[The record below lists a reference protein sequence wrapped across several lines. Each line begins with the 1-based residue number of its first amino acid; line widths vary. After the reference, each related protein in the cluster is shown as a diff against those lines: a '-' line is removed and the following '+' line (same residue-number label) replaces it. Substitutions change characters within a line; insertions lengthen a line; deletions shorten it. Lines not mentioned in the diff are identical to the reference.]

1 MNNRFRFLIPF
12 VSLLA
17 AGSTV
22 AADEADKSAVPPAQ
36 STPWLSK
43 ADKDGDGRLSREEFW
58 NPDGFAKVDADGDG
72 FATLK
77 ELQAWFAKNPRPA
90 QGQRQAVKPAIAN
103 SAAAEPVDAAPT
115 PDDVEQRAVT
125 IWSHGVK
132 MAGDLYLPKNRKP
145 GEKLPAIVF
154 CAGTGGTRKGLPTRL
169 GPILARN
176 GFICLGFD
184 YRGWGESESEILVL
198 EKLTEPDADGA
209 VTVKAK
215 PIRWQMNLMDQTY
228 DIRAAISF
236 LQGEPDVDAKR
247 IGLFGSSYGGGLV
260 TLMAAI
266 DPRVK
271 CAAAQVSGLGIGPQ
285 TDKAGFALLTQQA
298 RGEIEPVPMETGKL
312 GGRMERYENMRRNPA
327 RNVGFGEKFEVV
339 GRIRV
344 PMIFVDAEKEE
355 LSNPKEN
362 GEKFAAILKENGV
375 PVEYHVI
382 KGITHYGIYREGF
395 EEATKLELAFFRK
408 HLQQNTDKKSSPA
421 VISADKPT
429 PEQSAKIEK
438 PVDRPAEKPVAPAG
452 PMARTARRADP
463 ETAFRFLDADKDGL
477 LTRTEVEKLKESVA
491 IFRDNAAALDQFF
504 KRLDEDENGTLTLD
518 EYRKVAT
525 IQRQQPA
532 AEPRQKP
539 KPDAPR
545 RPASEEPEEKS
556 KPSDESTQLKPDAVS
571 TTTQIAHFEKKIR
584 PVLVAQC
591 YACHSADA
599 EEIKG
604 GLALDTRDGIRKGG
618 DSGPAVV
625 PGDFKASLLI
635 AAIRHEDGL
644 EMPPKGKLTEEQIAD
659 FVTWISTGAVDP
671 REGIAAKS
679 SSAIDL
685 EEGRRFWAFQRPVKP
700 PLPPIQNEKWP
711 LTEVDRFI
719 MAAQEKNGLSVVA
732 DAEPLTLIRR
742 LYFDLIGLPPTPEE
756 VRAFVS
762 DWQTSPQQTLEST
775 VDRLL
780 NSTHFGERWGRH
792 WLDVARY
799 AESSGKETSFSYPQ
813 AWRYRDYV
821 IDSFN
826 ADVPF
831 DQFIREQIAGD
842 LLPSNNDDQQAKQMI
857 ATGFLA
863 IGPKSHIERNKKQF
877 ELDLADEQID
887 AVSQAFLGLT
897 VACARCHDHKFDPI
911 PQADYYALAGIFRST
926 ETLYGTIPVI
936 QNNNPS
942 ELLALGSTA
951 GMSAGVPPLSDTER
965 MRLDKQ
971 IRDLRD
977 KRAELA
983 KNKQFASLQFVQNG
997 ILLNTLEARL
1007 KAYEADGT
1015 PKVMAMGVRDR
1026 KSAKDSELYIRGD
1039 VDKPGAKV
1047 PRGFVQVL
1055 CDADSRL
1062 SLRESTSFHRAKGDD
1077 SGSGRLELANWIA
1090 SPENALTSR
1099 VFVNRVWLHLFGRG
1113 LVATPDNFGASGQT
1127 PSHPELLD
1135 HLAVTFVEDAWSV
1148 KKLIRRIVL
1157 SRVYRLDAT
1166 FVEANFEKDPENVW
1180 LWRMS
1185 PRRLDAEAIRD
1196 AMLATAGQLDLKPP
1210 VGSVVAAGG
1219 EGYTGGI
1226 ERGSQLAEQR
1236 FNCRSVYLPTIRG
1249 RVFESLA
1256 EFDGVDGSVVTGQRS
1271 ETTVPSQ
1278 SLYLLNSPYVLGL
1291 AKNAAQRLMKEAS
1304 EPGPRIDLAYQRW
1317 FGRTATEAE
1326 LTLAIAFLENYR
1338 QKAANEG
1345 RASGGPEVAA
1355 WTAFCQSLWASGEFL
1370 VRK

>member
-1 MNNRFRFLIPF
+1 MNNRFRFFVSL

-17 AGSTV
+17 ASSTV
-22 AADEADKSAVPPAQ
+22 AADEAGKSATPSAQ
-36 STPWLSK
+36 SAPWLTK

-58 NPDGFAKVDADGDG
+58 NPDGFSKVDTDGDG

-77 ELQAWFAKNPRPA
+77 ELQAWFAKNPRRAP
-90 QGQRQAVKPAIAN
+90 GQRVAVNPATAN
-103 SAAAEPVDAAPT
+103 SAAAEPVDAAPS

-132 MAGDLYLPKNRKP
+132 LAGDLYLPKSRKP

-154 CAGTGGTRKGLPTRL
+154 CAGTGGTKKGLPTRL

-184 YRGWGESESEILVL
+184 YRGWGESESEILVI
-198 EKLTEPDADGA
+198 EKLTEPDTDGA
-209 VTVKAK
+209 VTIKGK

-236 LQGEPDVDAKR
+236 LQGEPEVDANR

-312 GGRMERYENMRRNPA
+312 GGKMERYENMRRDPA

-344 PMIFVDAEKEE
+344 PMIFIDAEKEE
-355 LSNPKEN
+355 LSNQKEN

-395 EEATKLELAFFRK
+395 EEATKLELAFFQK
-408 HLQQNTDKKSSPA
+408 HLQRKPDAGTLPSETA
-421 VISADKPT
+421 ADKPT
-429 PEQSAKIEK
+429 PEPPAKTVMPVDK
-438 PVDRPAEKPVAPAG
+438 PVDATRPTTG
-452 PMARTARRADP
+452 TARRADP

-477 LTRTEVEKLKESVA
+477 LTETEVEKLKESVA
-491 IFRDNAAALDQFF
+491 IFRDNAPALNQFF
-504 KRLDEDENGTLTLD
+504 ERLDADGNGTLTLE

-525 IQRQQPA
+525 IQRQQSA
-532 AEPRQKP
+532 AQP

-545 RPASEEPEEKS
+545 RPESEEPEKKS

-571 TTTQIAHFEKKIR
+571 TTAQVAHFEKKIR

-599 EEIKG
+599 KEIKG

-625 PGDFKASLLI
+625 PGDLKASLLI

-644 EMPPKGKLTEEQIAD
+644 EMPPKQKLTEEQIAD
-659 FVTWISTGAVDP
+659 FVTWIRTGAVDP
-671 REGIAAKS
+671 REGVAAES
-679 SSAIDL
+679 SSAIDI

-700 PLPPIQNEKWP
+700 PLPPIQNESWP
-711 LTEVDRFI
+711 LTEVDRFVL
-719 MAAQEKNGLSVVA
+719 AAQEKNGLSVVA
-732 DAEPLTLIRR
+732 DAEPLTMVRR
-742 LYFDLIGLPPTPEE
+742 LYFDLIGLPPTPAE
-756 VRAFVS
+756 VRAFVN
-762 DWQTSPQQTLEST
+762 DWQNSPQQTLEST

-780 NSTHFGERWGRH
+780 DSSHFGERWGRH

-831 DQFIREQIAGD
+831 DQFIREQTAGD
-842 LLPSNNDDQQAKQMI
+842 LLPPDNDTQQARRMI

-863 IGPKSHIERNKKQF
+863 LGPKSHIERNKKQF
-877 ELDLADEQID
+877 EMDLADEQID

-911 PQADYYALAGIFRST
+911 PQTDYYALAGIFRST

-942 ELLALGSTA
+942 ELLTLGNST
-951 GMSAGVPPLSDTER
+951 GMSAGVPPLSAAER
-965 MRLDKQ
+965 TRLEKQ
-971 IRDLRD
+971 ITDLRD

-983 KNKQFASLQFVQNG
+983 KKKQFASLEFVQNG
-997 ILLNTLEARL
+997 ILLNTFEAKL

-1015 PKVMAMGVRDR
+1015 PKVLAMGVRDR
-1026 KSAKDSELYIRGD
+1026 TAAKDSELFIRGD
-1039 VDKPGAKV
+1039 VEKPGAMV

-1055 CDADSRL
+1055 CGATAPTVS
-1062 SLRESTSFHRAKGDD
+1062 
-1077 SGSGRLELANWIA
+1077 SGSGRLELANWIS
-1090 SPENALTSR
+1090 SPDNALTAR

-1113 LVATPDNFGASGQT
+1113 LVATPDNFGASGQA

-1135 HLAVTFVEDAWSV
+1135 HLAVTFIEDDWSL
-1148 KKLIRRIVL
+1148 KKLIRRMVL

-1196 AMLATAGQLDLKPP
+1196 AMLATGGRLDLKPP
-1210 VGSVVAAGG
+1210 GGSAVAIGG
-1219 EGYTGGI
+1219 EGYTGGL
-1226 ERGSQLAEQR
+1226 ERGGQLAEQR
-1236 FNCRSVYLPTIRG
+1236 FNCRSVYLPAIRG
-1249 RVFESLA
+1249 RVFASLA

-1278 SLYLLNSPYVLGL
+1278 SLYLLNSQYVLGL
-1291 AKNAAQRLMKEAS
+1291 AKSAAQRLMKDAD
-1304 EPGPRIDLAYQRW
+1304 EPGSRIDLAYQRW
-1317 FGRTATEAE
+1317 FGRSVTETERIAA
-1326 LTLAIAFLENYR
+1326 LAFLESYR
-1338 QKAANEG
+1338 QKAKNDG
-1345 RASGGPEVAA
+1345 RVTGGPEVAA

>member
-1 MNNRFRFLIPF
+1 MIAHLRMLAPL
-12 VSLLA
+12 VLCLA
-17 AGSTV
+17 AIPV
-22 AADEADKSAVPPAQ
+22 IAAEEAEKTATPAGQRPPWF
-36 STPWLSK
+36 TK
-43 ADKDGDGRLSREEFW
+43 ADKNGDGQLSREEFW
-58 NPDGFAKVDADGDG
+58 NPDNFSKVDADGDG
-72 FATLK
+72 LATLK

-90 QGQRQAVKPAIAN
+90 AGQRTTGNATATKPV
-103 SAAAEPVDAAPT
+103 AAEPTDAAPT
-115 PDDVEQRAVT
+115 PDDVERRPVT

-132 MAGDLYLPKNRKP
+132 MAGDLYLPKSRKP

-154 CAGTGGTRKGLPTRL
+154 CAGTGGTKKGLPTRL
-169 GPILARN
+169 GPILAKN

-184 YRGWGESESEILVL
+184 YRGWGESDAEILVT
-198 EKLTEPDADGA
+198 EKVSGPDADGV
-209 VTVKAK
+209 VTVKGK

-228 DIRAAISF
+228 DIRAAISY
-236 LQGEPDVDAKR
+236 LQGEAEVDANR

-285 TDKAGFALLTQQA
+285 ADKAGFALLTQQA

-312 GGRMERYENMRRNPA
+312 GGKMERYENMRRNPA
-327 RNVGFGEKFEVV
+327 RNVGFGEKLEVV

-395 EEATKLELAFFRK
+395 EEATKLELAFFQK
-408 HLQQNTDKKSSPA
+408 HLQGKTESA
-421 VISADKPT
+421 VASA
-429 PEQSAKIEK
+429 EA
-438 PVDRPAEKPVAPAG
+438 PAEKSTTKPVAKADAPTEQPKPPTGA
-452 PMARTARRADP
+452 ARRADP
-463 ETAFRFLDADKDGL
+463 DAAFKFLDADQDGL
-477 LTRTEVEKLKESVA
+477 LTETEVGKLKESVA
-491 IFRDNAAALDQFF
+491 IFRDNPQSLAQFF
-504 KRLDEDENGTLTLD
+504 KRLDADGNGTLTLD
-518 EYRKVAT
+518 EYRKVT
-525 IQRQQPA
+525 TLQRQQPA
-532 AEPRQKP
+532 GQPQP
-539 KPDAPR
+539 NAPR
-545 RPASEEPEEKS
+545 RPMSESPEEKL
-556 KPSDESTQLKPDAVS
+556 KPSDGSARAKPGSVS
-571 TTTQIAHFEKKIR
+571 TPAQLSHFEKKIR

-591 YACHSADA
+591 YACHAADA
-599 EEIKG
+599 KEIRG
-604 GLALDTRDGIRKGG
+604 GLALDTREGIRKGG

-625 PGDFKASLLI
+625 PGDLKASLLL

-644 EMPPKGKLTEEQIAD
+644 EMPPKKKLTEEQIAD
-659 FVTWISTGAVDP
+659 FVTWIETGAVDP
-671 REGIAAKS
+671 RDGVAAKS
-679 SSAIDL
+679 PSAIDI
-685 EEGRRFWAFQRPVKP
+685 EKGRQFWAFQRPVKP
-700 PLPPIQNEKWP
+700 ALPPIKHETWP
-711 LTEVDRFI
+711 LTDVDRFVR
-719 MAAQEKNGLSVVA
+719 AAQEKNGVEVVA
-732 DAEPLTLIRR
+732 DAEPYTLVRR
-742 LYFDLIGLPPTPEE
+742 LYFDLIGLPATPEE
-756 VRAFVS
+756 VRIFVQ
-762 DWQTSPQQTLEST
+762 DWKDSPQRTLEST

-780 NSTHFGERWGRH
+780 DSSHFGERWGRH

-799 AESSGKETSFSYPQ
+799 AESSGKETSFSYPH

-831 DQFIREQIAGD
+831 NQFIREQLAGD
-842 LLPSNNDDQQAKQMI
+842 LLPAKDDIQRSEQTV

-863 IGPKSHIERNKKQF
+863 LGPKSHIERNKRQF
-877 ELDLADEQID
+877 EMDLADEQID
-887 AVSQAFLGLT
+887 AVSQAFLGMT

-911 PQADYYALAGIFRST
+911 PQTDYYALAGIFRST

-942 ELLALGSTA
+942 ELLTLPNATGMTA
-951 GMSAGVPPLSDTER
+951 GTPPLTSAER
-965 MRLDKQ
+965 ERLEKQ
-971 IRDLRD
+971 ITDLRA

-983 KNKQFASLQFVQNG
+983 KNKQFASLEFVQNG
-997 ILLNTLEARL
+997 ILLNTLEAKL
-1007 KAYEADGT
+1007 KAYQADGT
-1015 PKVMAMGVRDR
+1015 PKVLAMGVRDR
-1026 KSAKDSELYIRGD
+1026 TVAKDSELFIRGE
-1039 VDKPGAKV
+1039 VEKPGANV

-1055 CDADSRL
+1055 CGAATPTVS
-1062 SLRESTSFHRAKGDD
+1062 
-1077 SGSGRLELANWIA
+1077 SGSGRLELADWIA
-1090 SPENALTSR
+1090 SVDNPLTAR
-1099 VFVNRVWLHLFGRG
+1099 VFVNRVWLNLFGRG
-1113 LVATPDNFGASGQT
+1113 LVPTPDNFGVSGQT

-1135 HLAVTFVEDAWSV
+1135 HLAATFVEDGWSL
-1148 KKLIRRIVL
+1148 KRLIRSLVL

-1196 AMLATAGQLDLKPP
+1196 AMLATAGKLDLKPP
-1210 VGSVVAAGG
+1210 VGSAVANGG
-1219 EGYTGGI
+1219 EGYTGGL
-1226 ERGSQLAEQR
+1226 ERGGQLSEQK
-1236 FNCRSVYLPTIRG
+1236 FNCRSVYLPAIRG
-1249 RVFESLA
+1249 RVFESLV

-1291 AKNAAQRLMKEAS
+1291 ANTAAQRLMKEAS
-1304 EPGPRIDLAYQRW
+1304 EPVDRIDLAYQRW
-1317 FGRTATEAE
+1317 FGRSPTDTERNGA
-1326 LTLAIAFLENYR
+1326 LAFLDRYR
-1338 QKAANEG
+1338 DKAKSDG
-1345 RASGGPEVAA
+1345 RSAGGPEVAA